1 MGKRTEQDYTMAN
14 NKYLDAFMK
23 TFPYEGLTY
32 DDVTLVTQYADF
44 LPDDASLETQLT
56 SRQKM
61 KIPFVSAAMD
71 TVTEAPMAIAMALA
85 GGIGVIHKNLEEDEQ
100 AKEVAKVKNHLN
112 GLIASPVCFH
122 ANDDIAYL
130 RAEKK
135 RRGLKFNGFPVL
147 DDQDRLVGMITS
159 SDMRFAPMNAATLKD
174 VMQKTLITAKPG
186 TSLKKAYEIMRAN
199 KLGKLPLVDKA
210 GHVVGLYS
218 FTDVQRLVENQ
229 NPTYNCDDKFR
240 LRVSASV
247 SGGKGDL
254 SRMEKLA
261 DAGVDVVV
269 VDSAHGHSKGIMDMT
284 KYIVKHFPKVDVI
297 AGNIATGEAAL
308 ALAKCGAHAVKVG
321 IGPGSICTTRVVCGV
336 GIPQLTAVYSAA
348 KALRGTGVPVIAD
361 GGIKLSGDVPK
372 ALAAGASSVMLG
384 SVLAGTEESPGEKIY
399 ANGRKYVTYRGMG
412 SMAALKNG
420 KGSRARYFQDN
431 EADENLVPQGIE
443 GMVPY
448 SGHVSAIM
456 TQFCGGLRAS
466 LGYCGTKT
474 VAELQAR
481 GKFYR
486 VTAAGQREARPHDIT
501 ITKEAPN
508 YRT

>member
-1 MGKRTEQDYTMAN
+1 MAI

-23 TFPYEGLTY
+23 TFPFEGLTY

-44 LPDDASLETQLT
+44 LPDDASLETKLT

-61 KIPFVSAAMD
+61 KVPFISAAMD

-85 GGIGVIHKNLEEDEQ
+85 GGIGVIHKNLEEDAQ
-100 AKEVAKVKNHLN
+100 AAEVAKVKNYLN
-112 GLIASPVCFH
+112 GLIAKPVCFH
-122 ANDDIAYL
+122 ANDDIAFL
-130 RAEKK
+130 RAEK
-135 RRGLKFNGFPVL
+135 RRLGLTFNGFPVL
-147 DDQDRLVGMITS
+147 DDADRLVGMIS
-159 SDMRFAPMNAATLKD
+159 GADMRYAPKDAAKLRD
-174 VMQKTLITAKPG
+174 VMQKDPITAKPG
-186 TSLKKAYEIMRAN
+186 TSLKKAYDIMRAH
-199 KLGKLPLVDKA
+199 KMGKLPLVDKV

-218 FTDVQRLVENQ
+218 FTDVQRLVENK
-229 NPTYNCDDKFR
+229 NPSYNCDEQFR

-254 SRMEKLA
+254 ARMEKLA
-261 DAGVDVVV
+261 EAGVDVVV
-269 VDSAHGHSKGIMDMT
+269 VDSAHGHSKGIMEMT
-284 KYIVKHFPKVDVI
+284 KYIVKNFPKVDVI
-297 AGNIATGEAAL
+297 AGNIATGEAAV

-348 KALRGTGVPVIAD
+348 KALRGSGVAVIAD

-372 ALAAGASSVMLG
+372 ALAAGADSVMLG

-399 ANGRKYVTYRGMG
+399 ANGRKYVVYRGMG

-431 EADENLVPQGIE
+431 ESEDDLVPQGIE

-448 SGHVSAIM
+448 SGHVSSIM

>member
-1 MGKRTEQDYTMAN
+1 M
-14 NKYLDAFMK
+14 NKHLDNFMK
-23 TFPYEGLTY
+23 AFPFEGLTY

-44 LPDDASLETQLT
+44 LPDDASLETRLT
-56 SRQKM
+56 ARIKM
-61 KIPFVSAAMD
+61 NTPFISAAMD
-71 TVTEAPMAIAMALA
+71 TVTEAPMAIAMALE
-85 GGIGVIHKNLEEDEQ
+85 GGIGVIHKNLEDFEQ
-100 AKEVAKVKNHLN
+100 AEQVAKVKNHLN
-112 GLIASPVCFH
+112 GLIANPVCFH
-122 ANDDIAYL
+122 EDDDISFL
-130 RAEKK
+130 RKEKAERK
-135 RRGLKFNGFPVL
+135 LKFNGFPVL
-147 DDQDRLVGMITS
+147 DKDDCLVGMITG
-159 SDMRFAPMNAATLKD
+159 SDMRFAPMNAMKLKE
-174 VMQKTLITAKPG
+174 VMQKTILAGKPG

-199 KLGKLPLVDKA
+199 KIGKLPLVDKK

-218 FTDVQRLVENQ
+218 FTDVQRIVEHSN
-229 NPTYNCDDKFR
+229 NAANCDDKFR
-240 LRVSASV
+240 LRVAASV
-247 SGGKGDL
+247 SGGKGDYG
-254 SRMEKLA
+254 RMEKLA

-284 KYIVKHFPKVDVI
+284 RWIVKHFPKIDVI

-308 ALAKCGAHAVKVG
+308 ALAKAGAHAVKVG

-348 KALRGTGVPVIAD
+348 KALGGSIPVIAD
-361 GGIKLSGDVPK
+361 GGIKISGDVPK
-372 ALAAGASSVMLG
+372 ALAAGADTVMLG

-399 ANGRKYVTYRGMG
+399 SNGRQYVVYRGMG

-431 EADENLVPQGIE
+431 ESDEDLVPQGIE

-448 SGHVSAIM
+448 SGRVKSIM

-474 VAELQAR
+474 IAELQKK

-486 VTAAGQREARPHDIT
+486 VTAAGLREARPHDIT

>member
-1 MGKRTEQDYTMAN
+1 MAI

-23 TFPYEGLTY
+23 TFPFEGLTY

-44 LPDDASLETQLT
+44 LPDDASLETKLT

-61 KIPFVSAAMD
+61 KVPFISAAMD

-85 GGIGVIHKNLEEDEQ
+85 GGIGVIHKNLEEDAQ
-100 AKEVAKVKNHLN
+100 AAEVAKVKNYLN
-112 GLIASPVCFH
+112 GLIAKPVCFH
-122 ANDDIAYL
+122 ANDDIAFL
-130 RAEKK
+130 RAEK
-135 RRGLKFNGFPVL
+135 RRLGLTFNGFPVL
-147 DDQDRLVGMITS
+147 DDEDRLVGMIS
-159 SDMRFAPMNAATLKD
+159 GADMRYAPMDAAKLRD
-174 VMQKTLITAKPG
+174 VMQKDPITAKPG
-186 TSLKKAYEIMRAN
+186 TSLKKAYDIMRAH
-199 KLGKLPLVDKA
+199 KMGKLPLVDKA

-218 FTDVQRLVENQ
+218 FTDVQRLVENK
-229 NPTYNCDDKFR
+229 NPSYNCDEQFR

-254 SRMEKLA
+254 TRMEKLA
-261 DAGVDVVV
+261 EAGVDVVV
-269 VDSAHGHSKGIMDMT
+269 VDSAHGHSKGIMEMT
-284 KYIVKHFPKVDVI
+284 KYIVKNFPKVDVI
-297 AGNIATGEAAL
+297 AGNIATGEAAV

-348 KALRGTGVPVIAD
+348 KALRGSGVAVIAD

-372 ALAAGASSVMLG
+372 ALAAGADSVMLG

-399 ANGRKYVTYRGMG
+399 ANGRKYVVYRGMG

-431 EADENLVPQGIE
+431 ESEDDLVPQGIE

-448 SGHVSAIM
+448 SGHVSSIM

-474 VAELQAR
+474 VAELQVR

>member
-1 MGKRTEQDYTMAN
+1 MNR
-14 NKYLDAFMK
+14 YLDKFMA
-23 TFPYEGLTY
+23 TFPFEGLTY

-44 LPDDASLETQLT
+44 LPDDASLETNLT

-61 KIPFVSAAMD
+61 KIPFISAAMD

-100 AKEVAKVKNHLN
+100 AKEVAKVKSYLN
-112 GLIASPVCFH
+112 GLISNPVCFH
-122 ANDDIAYL
+122 ANDDISFL

-135 RRGLKFNGFPVL
+135 RMGLKFNGFPVL
-147 DDQDRLVGMITS
+147 DDQDRLVGMITA
-159 SDMRFAPMNAATLKD
+159 SDMRFAPMQARKLSD
-174 VMQKTLITAKPG
+174 VMQKVMVTAKPG
-186 TSLKKAYEIMRAN
+186 TTLKKAYELMRAN
-199 KLGKLPLVDKA
+199 KIGKLPLVDKK
-210 GHVVGLYS
+210 GRIVGLYS

-229 NPTYNCDDKFR
+229 NPTYNCDDQFR

-261 DAGVDVVV
+261 EAGVDVVV
-269 VDSAHGHSKGIMDMT
+269 VDSAHGHSKGIIDMT

-297 AGNIATGEAAL
+297 AGNIATGEAAV
-308 ALAKCGAHAVKVG
+308 ALAKAGAHAVKVG

-348 KALRGTGVPVIAD
+348 KALRGSGVSVIAD

-372 ALAAGASSVMLG
+372 ALAAGADSVMLG

-399 ANGRKYVTYRGMG
+399 SNGRQYVVYRGMG

-431 EADENLVPQGIE
+431 ESEDDLVPQGIE

-448 SGHVSAIM
+448 SGHVSSIM

-474 VAELQAR
+474 VKELQER

>member
-1 MGKRTEQDYTMAN
+1 MAI

-23 TFPYEGLTY
+23 TFPFEGLTY

-44 LPDDASLETQLT
+44 LPDDASLETKLT

-61 KIPFVSAAMD
+61 KVPFISAAMD

-85 GGIGVIHKNLEEDEQ
+85 GGIGVIHKNLEEDAQ
-100 AKEVAKVKNHLN
+100 AAEVAKVKNYLN
-112 GLIASPVCFH
+112 GLIAKPVCFH
-122 ANDDIAYL
+122 ANDDIAFL
-130 RAEKK
+130 RAEK
-135 RRGLKFNGFPVL
+135 RRLGLTFNGFPVL
-147 DDQDRLVGMITS
+147 DDEDRLVGMIS
-159 SDMRFAPMNAATLKD
+159 GADMRYAPMDAAKLRD
-174 VMQKTLITAKPG
+174 VMQKDPITAKPG
-186 TSLKKAYEIMRAN
+186 TSLKKAYDIMRVH
-199 KLGKLPLVDKA
+199 KMGKLPLVDKA

-218 FTDVQRLVENQ
+218 FTDVQRLVENK
-229 NPTYNCDDKFR
+229 NPSYNCDEQFR

-254 SRMEKLA
+254 TRMEKLA
-261 DAGVDVVV
+261 EAGVDVVV
-269 VDSAHGHSKGIMDMT
+269 VDSAHGHSKGIMEMT
-284 KYIVKHFPKVDVI
+284 KYIVKNFPKVDVI
-297 AGNIATGEAAL
+297 AGNIATGEAAV

-348 KALRGTGVPVIAD
+348 KALRGSGVAVIAD

-372 ALAAGASSVMLG
+372 ALAAGADSVMLG

-399 ANGRKYVTYRGMG
+399 ANGRKYVVYRGMG

-431 EADENLVPQGIE
+431 ESEDDLVPQGIE

-448 SGHVSAIM
+448 SGHVSSIM

-474 VAELQAR
+474 IAELQAR
-481 GKFYR
+481 GQFYR

>member
-1 MGKRTEQDYTMAN
+1 M
-14 NKYLDAFMK
+14 NKELDAFMRS
-23 TFPYEGLTY
+23 FPYEGLTY

-44 LPDDASLETQLT
+44 LPDETSLETNLT
-56 SRQKM
+56 SRIRM
-61 KIPFVSAAMD
+61 KAPFMSAAMD
-71 TVTEAPMAIAMALA
+71 TVTEAPMAIAMALS
-85 GGIGVIHKNLEEDEQ
+85 GGIGCIHKNLEEDDQ
-100 AKEVAKVKNHLN
+100 AAQVRLVKKHLN
-112 GLIASPVCFH
+112 GMIEAPVCFH
-122 ANDDIAYL
+122 ENDDIGYL
-130 RAEKK
+130 RSYKLEHKI
-135 RRGLKFNGFPVL
+135 KFNGFPVL
-147 DDQDRLVGMITS
+147 DDEDRLVGMITS
-159 SDMRFAPMNAATLKD
+159 SDMRFAPLNAAKLKD
-174 VMQKTLITAKPG
+174 VMQKSLLTAKPG
-186 TSLKKAYEIMRAN
+186 TSLKKAYELMRAN
-199 KLGKLPLVDKA
+199 KIGKLPIVDRS
-210 GHVVGLYS
+210 GRIVGLYS
-218 FTDVQRLVENQ
+218 FTDVSRIVENSD
-229 NPTYNCDDKFR
+229 NSYNIDDKFR

-269 VDSAHGHSKGIMDMT
+269 VDSAHGHSKGIIDMT

-297 AGNIATGEAAL
+297 AGNIATGEAAV
-308 ALAKCGAHAVKVG
+308 ALAKAGAHAVKVG

-336 GIPQLTAVYSAA
+336 GIPQLTAVYNAA
-348 KALRGTGVPVIAD
+348 KALRGTNVAVIAD

-372 ALAAGASSVMLG
+372 AIAAGADSVMLG

-399 ANGRKYVTYRGMG
+399 SNGRQYVVYRGMG

-420 KGSRARYFQDN
+420 KGSRARYFQD
-431 EADENLVPQGIE
+431 DEDEDSLVPQGIE

-448 SGHVSAIM
+448 SGRVKSIM

-466 LGYCGTKT
+466 LGYCGSRTI
-474 VAELQAR
+474 AELKEK

-486 VTAAGQREARPHDIT
+486 VTAAGLREARPHDIT

>member
-1 MGKRTEQDYTMAN
+1 MAI

-23 TFPYEGLTY
+23 TFPFEGLTY

-44 LPDDASLETQLT
+44 LPDDASLETKLT

-61 KIPFVSAAMD
+61 KVPFISAAMD

-85 GGIGVIHKNLEEDEQ
+85 GGIGVIHKNLEEDAQ
-100 AKEVAKVKNHLN
+100 AAEVAKVKNYLN
-112 GLIASPVCFH
+112 GLIAKPVCFH
-122 ANDDIAYL
+122 ANDDIAFL
-130 RAEKK
+130 RAEK
-135 RRGLKFNGFPVL
+135 RRLGLTFNGFPVL
-147 DDQDRLVGMITS
+147 DDEDRLVGMIS
-159 SDMRFAPMNAATLKD
+159 GADMRYAPMDAAKLRD
-174 VMQKTLITAKPG
+174 VMQKDPITAKPG
-186 TSLKKAYEIMRAN
+186 TSLKKAYDIMRAH
-199 KLGKLPLVDKA
+199 KMGKLPLVDKA

-218 FTDVQRLVENQ
+218 FTDVQRLVENK
-229 NPTYNCDDKFR
+229 NPSYNCDEQFR

-254 SRMEKLA
+254 ARMEKLA
-261 DAGVDVVV
+261 EAGVDVVV
-269 VDSAHGHSKGIMDMT
+269 VDSAHGHSKGIMEMT
-284 KYIVKHFPKVDVI
+284 KYIVKNFPKVDVI
-297 AGNIATGEAAL
+297 AGNIATGEAAV

-348 KALRGTGVPVIAD
+348 KALRGSGVAVIAD

-372 ALAAGASSVMLG
+372 ALAAGADSVMLG

-399 ANGRKYVTYRGMG
+399 ANGRKYVVYRGMG

-431 EADENLVPQGIE
+431 ESEDDLVPQGIE
-443 GMVPY
+443 GMVPD
-448 SGHVSAIM
+448 SGHVSSIM

>member
-1 MGKRTEQDYTMAN
+1 MAT
-14 NKYLDAFMK
+14 NKYLDEFMD
-23 TFPYEGLTY
+23 TFPFEGLTY

-44 LPDDASLETQLT
+44 LPDDASIETQLT

-61 KIPFVSAAMD
+61 NIPFISAAMD
-71 TVTEAPMAIAMALA
+71 TVTETSMAVAMALA

-100 AKEVAKVKNHLN
+100 AAQVAKVKNYLN
-112 GLIASPVCFH
+112 GLIANPVCFH
-122 ANDDIAYL
+122 ANDDISFL
-130 RAEKK
+130 RSEKK
-135 RRGLKFNGFPVL
+135 RLGLKFNGFPVL
-147 DDQDRLVGMITS
+147 DDQERLVGMVTS
-159 SDMRFAPMNAATLKD
+159 SDMRFAPLTAAKLCD
-174 VMQKTLITAKPG
+174 VMTATTITAKPG
-186 TSLKKAYEIMRAN
+186 TTLKKAYAIMVAN
-199 KLGKLPLVDKA
+199 KIGKLPLVDKA
-210 GHVVGLYS
+210 GHLTGLYS
-218 FTDVQRLVENQ
+218 FTDVQSIVENK
-229 NPTYNCDDKFR
+229 NSTINRDDKFR

-247 SGGKGDL
+247 SGGKGDY

-261 DAGVDVVV
+261 AAGVDVVV

-284 KYIVKHFPKVDVI
+284 SWIVKHFPTVDVI
-297 AGNIATGEAAL
+297 AGNIATGEAAVD
-308 ALAKCGAHAVKVG
+308 LAKAGAHAVKVG

-348 KALRGTGVPVIAD
+348 KALRGTGIPVIAD

-372 ALAAGASSVMLG
+372 AIAAGASSVMLG

-399 ANGRKYVTYRGMG
+399 ANGRQYVVYRGMG

-431 EADENLVPQGIE
+431 EEEEDLVPQGIE

-448 SGHVSAIM
+448 SGRVHSIM

-466 LGYCGTKT
+466 LGYCGCKSI
-474 VAELQAR
+474 AELQKR

-486 VTAAGQREARPHDIT
+486 VSAAGMREAHPHDIK

-508 YRT
+508 YRS

>member
-1 MGKRTEQDYTMAN
+1 M
-14 NKYLDAFMK
+14 NKYMDSFMK

-44 LPDDASLETQLT
+44 LPDEASLETNLT
-56 SRQKM
+56 ARIKM
-61 KIPFVSAAMD
+61 KIPFISAAMD

-85 GGIGVIHKNLEEDEQ
+85 GGIGCIHKNLEEDDQ
-100 AKEVAKVKNHLN
+100 AREVAKVKNYLN
-112 GLIASPVCFH
+112 GLIETPICFH
-122 ANDDIAYL
+122 ANDDISFL
-130 RAEKK
+130 RSEKK
-135 RRGLKFNGFPVL
+135 RMGLKFNGFPVL
-147 DDQDRLVGMITS
+147 DDQERLVGMITG
-159 SDMRFAPMNAATLKD
+159 SDMRFAPMNAAKLSD
-174 VMQKTLITAKPG
+174 VMQKTMVTGKPG
-186 TSLKKAYEIMRAN
+186 TTLKKAYEIMREN
-199 KLGKLPLVDKA
+199 KIGKLPLVNKE
-210 GHVVGLYS
+210 GRIVGLYS
-218 FTDVQRLVENQ
+218 FTDVARIIENP
-229 NPTYNCDDKFR
+229 NSGYNCDDKFR

-261 DAGVDVVV
+261 EAGVDVVV

-284 KYIVKHFPKVDVI
+284 KYIVKNFPKVDVI

-336 GIPQLTAVYSAA
+336 GIPQLTAVYNAA
-348 KALRGTGVPVIAD
+348 KALRGSGVAVIAD

-372 ALAAGASSVMLG
+372 AIAAGADSVMLG

-399 ANGRKYVTYRGMG
+399 SNGRKYVVYRGMG

-431 EADENLVPQGIE
+431 ETEDDLVPQGIE

-448 SGHVSAIM
+448 SGHVRSIM
-456 TQFCGGLRAS
+456 VQFCGGLKAS
-466 LGYCGTKT
+466 LGYCG
-474 VAELQAR
+474 ARSIGELQEN

-508 YRT
+508 YRA

>member
-1 MGKRTEQDYTMAN
+1 M
-14 NKYLDAFMK
+14 NKYMDAFMK

-44 LPDDASLETQLT
+44 LPDDTSLETKLT
-56 SRQKM
+56 SRTQM
-61 KIPFVSAAMD
+61 KIPFMSAAMD
-71 TVTEAPMAIAMALA
+71 TVTESAMAIAMALA
-85 GGIGVIHKNLEEDEQ
+85 GGIGCIHKNLEEDDQ
-100 AKEVAKVKNHLN
+100 AAQVAKVKNYLN
-112 GLIASPVCFH
+112 GLIATPICFH
-122 ANDDIAYL
+122 ENDDISFL

-135 RRGLKFNGFPVL
+135 RMGLKFNGFPVL
-147 DDQDRLVGMITS
+147 DDRERLVGMITS
-159 SDMRFAPMNAATLKD
+159 SDMRFAPMDAMKLRD
-174 VMQKTLITAKPG
+174 VMQKAPITAAPN
-186 TSLKKAYEIMRAN
+186 TTLKKAYDLMRAA
-199 KLGKLPLVDKA
+199 KVGKLPLVDRQ
-210 GHVVGLYS
+210 GRVVGLYS
-218 FTDVQRLVENQ
+218 FTDVQRLVENR
-229 NPTYNCDDKFR
+229 NPSYNCDDKFR
-240 LRVSASV
+240 LRVAASV
-247 SGGKGDL
+247 SGGRGDL

-261 DAGVDVVV
+261 AAGVDAVV

-284 KYIVKHFPKVDVI
+284 KYIVRHYPKVDVI
-297 AGNIATGEAAL
+297 AGNIATGEAAE

-348 KALRGTGVPVIAD
+348 KALRGTGVAVIAD

-372 ALAAGASSVMLG
+372 ALAAGADSVMLG

-399 ANGRKYVTYRGMG
+399 SNGRQYVVYRGMG

-431 EADENLVPQGIE
+431 EAEDDLVPQGIE

-448 SGHVSAIM
+448 SGRVHSIM

-474 VAELQAR
+474 IAELQER
-481 GKFYR
+481 GRFYR

-508 YRT
+508 YRA

>member
-1 MGKRTEQDYTMAN
+1 MNRYMED
-14 NKYLDAFMK
+14 FMK

-44 LPDDASLETQLT
+44 LPDDASLETRLT
-56 SRQKM
+56 SRTKM
-61 KIPFVSAAMD
+61 KVPFLSAAMD

-85 GGIGVIHKNLEEDEQ
+85 GGIGVIHKNLEDDQQ
-100 AKEVAKVKNHLN
+100 AAEVAKVKNHLN
-112 GLIASPVCFH
+112 GLIANPICFH
-122 ANDDIAYL
+122 EDDDISFL
-130 RAEKK
+130 RSEKAVRK
-135 RRGLKFNGFPVL
+135 IKFNGFPVL
-147 DDQDRLVGMITS
+147 DAEERLVGMITS
-159 SDMRFAPMNAATLKD
+159 SDMRFAPMNAMKLRD
-174 VMQKTLITAKPG
+174 VMQKTLLTAKPG
-186 TSLKKAYEIMRAN
+186 TSLKKAYELMRAN
-199 KLGKLPLVDKA
+199 KIGKLPLVDKA

-218 FTDVQRLVENQ
+218 FTDVRRIVEDGNSQ
-229 NPTYNCDDKFR
+229 ANCDDKFR

-247 SGGKGDL
+247 SGGKGDYG
-254 SRMEKLA
+254 RMEKLA

-284 KYIVKHFPKVDVI
+284 SWIVKHFPKVDVI

-308 ALAKCGAHAVKVG
+308 ALRKAGAHAVKVG

-348 KALRGTGVPVIAD
+348 KALKGSIPVIAD

-372 ALAAGASSVMLG
+372 ALAAGADSVMLG

-399 ANGRKYVTYRGMG
+399 SNGRQYVVYRGMG

-431 EADENLVPQGIE
+431 EAEDDLVPQGIE

-448 SGHVSAIM
+448 SGHVRSIM

-466 LGYCGTKT
+466 LGYCGTRT
-474 VAELQAR
+474 IRELQER

>member
-1 MGKRTEQDYTMAN
+1 MAT

-44 LPDDASLETQLT
+44 LPDEASLETQLT

-61 KIPFVSAAMD
+61 KVPFISAAMD

-85 GGIGVIHKNLEEDEQ
+85 GGIGVIHKNLEEDDQ
-100 AKEVAKVKNHLN
+100 AAEVAKVKNYLN
-112 GLIASPVCFH
+112 GLIAKPVCFH
-122 ANDDIAYL
+122 ANDDISFL
-130 RAEKK
+130 RAEK
-135 RRGLKFNGFPVL
+135 RRLGLSFNGFPVL
-147 DDQDRLVGMITS
+147 DDQDRLVGMIS
-159 SDMRFAPMNAATLKD
+159 GADMRYAPMDAAKLCD
-174 VMQKTLITAKPG
+174 VMQKDPITAKPG
-186 TSLKKAYEIMRAN
+186 TSLKKAYEIMRAH
-199 KLGKLPLVDKA
+199 KMGKLPLVDKA
-210 GHVVGLYS
+210 GKVVGLYS
-218 FTDVQRLVENQ
+218 FTDVQRLVENK
-229 NPTYNCDDKFR
+229 NPSYNCDDQFR

-261 DAGVDVVV
+261 AAGVDVVV
-269 VDSAHGHSKGIMDMT
+269 VDSAHGHSKGIMEMT

-297 AGNIATGEAAL
+297 AGNIATGEAAVD
-308 ALAKCGAHAVKVG
+308 LAKCGAHAVKVG

-348 KALRGTGVPVIAD
+348 KSLRGSGVAVIAD

-372 ALAAGASSVMLG
+372 ALAAGADSVMLG

-399 ANGRKYVTYRGMG
+399 ANGRKYVVYRGMG

-431 EADENLVPQGIE
+431 ESDDGLVPQGIE

-474 VAELQAR
+474 IAELQAR

>member
-1 MGKRTEQDYTMAN
+1 M
-14 NKYLDAFMK
+14 NKHLDNFMK
-23 TFPYEGLTY
+23 AFPFEGLTY

-44 LPDDASLETQLT
+44 LPDDASLETRLT
-56 SRQKM
+56 ARIKM
-61 KIPFVSAAMD
+61 NTPFISAAMD
-71 TVTEAPMAIAMALA
+71 TVTEAPMAIAMALE
-85 GGIGVIHKNLEEDEQ
+85 GGIGVIHKNLEDFEQ
-100 AKEVAKVKNHLN
+100 AEQVAKVKNHLN
-112 GLIASPVCFH
+112 GLIANPVCFH
-122 ANDDIAYL
+122 EDDDISFL
-130 RAEKK
+130 RKEKAERK
-135 RRGLKFNGFPVL
+135 LKFNGFPVL
-147 DDQDRLVGMITS
+147 DKDDRLVGMITG
-159 SDMRFAPMNAATLKD
+159 SDMRFAPMNAMKLKE
-174 VMQKTLITAKPG
+174 VMQKTILAGKPG

-199 KLGKLPLVDKA
+199 KIGKLPLVDKK

-218 FTDVQRLVENQ
+218 FTDVQRIVEHSN
-229 NPTYNCDDKFR
+229 NAANCDDKFR
-240 LRVSASV
+240 LRVAASV
-247 SGGKGDL
+247 SGGKGDYG
-254 SRMEKLA
+254 RMEKLA

-284 KYIVKHFPKVDVI
+284 RWIVKHFPKIDVI

-308 ALAKCGAHAVKVG
+308 ALAKAGAHAVKVG

-348 KALRGTGVPVIAD
+348 KALGGSIPVIAD
-361 GGIKLSGDVPK
+361 GGIKISGDVPK
-372 ALAAGASSVMLG
+372 ALAAGADTVMLG

-399 ANGRKYVTYRGMG
+399 SNGRQYVVYRGMG

-431 EADENLVPQGIE
+431 ESDEDLVPQGIE

-448 SGHVSAIM
+448 SGRVKSIM

-474 VAELQAR
+474 IAELQKK

-486 VTAAGQREARPHDIT
+486 VTAAGLREARPHDIT

>member
-1 MGKRTEQDYTMAN
+1 M
-14 NKYLDAFMK
+14 NKHMDQFMK
-23 TFPYEGLTY
+23 AFPFEGLTY

-44 LPDDASLETQLT
+44 LPDDASLETRLT
-56 SRQKM
+56 SRITM

-71 TVTEAPMAIAMALA
+71 TVTESPMAIAMALA
-85 GGIGVIHKNLEEDEQ
+85 GGIGCIHKNLEEDDQ
-100 AKEVAKVKNHLN
+100 AREVAKVKNYLN

-122 ANDDIAYL
+122 QDDDISFL
-130 RAEKK
+130 RSEK
-135 RRGLKFNGFPVL
+135 RRMGLKFNGFPVL
-147 DDQDRLVGMITS
+147 DDKDRLVGMITT
-159 SDMRFAPMNAATLKD
+159 SDMRFAPMEARKLRD
-174 VMQKTLITAKPG
+174 VMQPAPITAKPG
-186 TSLKKAYEIMRAN
+186 TSLKKAYDLMRAA
-199 KLGKLPLVDKA
+199 KVGKLPLVDKA
-210 GHVVGLYS
+210 GRVVGLYS

-229 NPTYNCDDKFR
+229 NPTYNCDSKFR

-247 SGGKGDL
+247 SGGRGDL
-254 SRMEKLA
+254 TRMEKLA

-284 KYIVKHFPKVDVI
+284 KYIARHYPKIDVI
-297 AGNIATGEAAL
+297 AGNIATGEAAV

-348 KALRGTGVPVIAD
+348 KALRGTGVAVIAD

-372 ALAAGASSVMLG
+372 ALAAGADSVMLG

-399 ANGRKYVTYRGMG
+399 QNGRQYVVYRGMG

-431 EADENLVPQGIE
+431 ESEDDLVPQGIE

-448 SGHVSAIM
+448 SGRVKSIM

-466 LGYCGTKT
+466 LGYCGARTIR
-474 VAELQAR
+474 ELQEKGR
-481 GKFYR
+481 FYR
-486 VTAAGQREARPHDIT
+486 VTANGLKEARPHDIT

-508 YRT
+508 YRA

>member
-1 MGKRTEQDYTMAN
+1 M
-14 NKYLDAFMK
+14 NKYLDKFMAAFP
-23 TFPYEGLTY
+23 FEGLTY

-44 LPDDASLETQLT
+44 LPDDASLETNLT
-56 SRQKM
+56 ARQKM
-61 KIPFVSAAMD
+61 KIPFISAAMD

-100 AKEVAKVKNHLN
+100 AKEVAKVKNYLN
-112 GLIASPVCFH
+112 GLIPKPVCFH
-122 ANDDIAYL
+122 ANDDISFL
-130 RAEKK
+130 RSEK
-135 RRGLKFNGFPVL
+135 RRMGLKFNGFPVL
-147 DDQDRLVGMITS
+147 DDQDRLVGMITA
-159 SDMRFAPMNAATLKD
+159 SDMRFAPLQARKLSD
-174 VMQKTLITAKPG
+174 VMQKAMVTAKPG
-186 TSLKKAYEIMRAN
+186 TTLKKAYEIMRAN
-199 KLGKLPLVDKA
+199 KIGKLPLVDKR
-210 GHVVGLYS
+210 GHVTGLYS

-229 NPTYNCDDKFR
+229 NPTYNCDEQFR

-261 DAGVDVVV
+261 AAGVDVVV
-269 VDSAHGHSKGIMDMT
+269 VDSAHGHSKGIVDMT

-308 ALAKCGAHAVKVG
+308 ALAKAGAHAVKVG

-348 KALRGTGVPVIAD
+348 KALRGSGVAVIAD

-372 ALAAGASSVMLG
+372 AIAAGADSVMLG

-399 ANGRKYVTYRGMG
+399 SNGRQYVVYRGMG

-431 EADENLVPQGIE
+431 ESEDDLVPQGIE

-448 SGHVSAIM
+448 SGHVRSIM

-474 VAELQAR
+474 IKELQER

>member
-1 MGKRTEQDYTMAN
+1 MNR
-14 NKYLDAFMK
+14 YLDKFMA
-23 TFPYEGLTY
+23 TFPFEGLTY

-44 LPDDASLETQLT
+44 LPDDASLETKLT

-61 KIPFVSAAMD
+61 KIPFISAAMD

-85 GGIGVIHKNLEEDEQ
+85 GGIGVIHKNLEEDDQ
-100 AKEVAKVKNHLN
+100 AREVAKVKNYLN
-112 GLIASPVCFH
+112 GLISRPVCFH
-122 ANDDIAYL
+122 ANDDISFL
-130 RAEKK
+130 RSEKK
-135 RRGLKFNGFPVL
+135 RMGLKFNGFPVL
-147 DDQDRLVGMITS
+147 DDDERLVGMITS
-159 SDMRFAPMNAATLKD
+159 SDMRFAPMEARKLSD
-174 VMQKTLITAKPG
+174 VMQKGMVTAKPG
-186 TSLKKAYEIMRAN
+186 TSLKKAYDIMRAN
-199 KLGKLPLVDKA
+199 KIGKLPLVDKN
-210 GHVVGLYS
+210 GRVVGLYS

-229 NPTYNCDDKFR
+229 KPTYNCDEHFR

-269 VDSAHGHSKGIMDMT
+269 VDSAHGHTKGIIDMT
-284 KYIVKHFPKVDVI
+284 KYIVKHFPDVDVI
-297 AGNIATGEAAL
+297 SGNIATGEAAIS
-308 ALAKCGAHAVKVG
+308 LAKAGAHAVKVG

-348 KALRGTGVPVIAD
+348 KALRGTGVAVIAD

-372 ALAAGASSVMLG
+372 AIAAGADSVMLG
-384 SVLAGTEESPGEKIY
+384 SVLAGSEESPGEKIY
-399 ANGRKYVTYRGMG
+399 SNGRQFVVYRGMG

-431 EADENLVPQGIE
+431 EEEDDLVPQGIE

-448 SGHVSAIM
+448 SGHVKEIM

-466 LGYCGTKT
+466 LGYCGTRT
-474 VAELQAR
+474 IRDLQER